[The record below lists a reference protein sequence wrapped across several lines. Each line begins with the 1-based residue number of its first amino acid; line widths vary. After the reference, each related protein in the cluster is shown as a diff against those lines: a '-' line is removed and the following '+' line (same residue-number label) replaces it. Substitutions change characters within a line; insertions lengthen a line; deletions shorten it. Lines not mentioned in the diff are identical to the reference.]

1 MHSFKCITIFFR
13 NPYDRLLSAYQDKAL
28 RDGGQYT
35 KRALRTKHN
44 YNTGP
49 LPFPAFIKAILD
61 GARHGEKDLSSPT
74 AGSNLDGHWAPQV
87 LLCDPCR
94 TNYTM
99 VGFHQHMA
107 ADLMASLTEFRMDV
121 AISKQNSNDEVLSEN
136 ITRIPRS
143 QWYKQLDEES
153 IKGIQELYQEDFKIL
168 GLNSE
173 PPLDEDWN
181 ES

>member
-1 MHSFKCITIFFR
+1 
-13 NPYDRLLSAYQDKAL
+13 
-28 RDGGQYT
+28 
-35 KRALRTKHN
+35 
-44 YNTGP
+44 
-49 LPFPAFIKAILD
+49 
-61 GARHGEKDLSSPT
+61 
-74 AGSNLDGHWAPQV
+74 
-87 LLCDPCR
+87 
-94 TNYTM
+94 
-99 VGFHQHMA
+99 MA

-181 ES
+181 ESWS